1 MTSTASLPAAAPP
14 DSEPARDFE
23 RAERRLL
30 DEYGVTA
37 HSRRLVLAD
46 PALGVRV
53 LETGAGEPIVLL
65 HGSGMSAPTWAP
77 MLPHLQDRRIHAFD
91 LPGFGRSDPHDYS
104 WRSLRRHAVAQVGS
118 MLDALELER
127 ASLVGTSLGAMWCL
141 CMALEQPERVRSVV
155 GLGIPAVSLA
165 GMRGDP
171 YFRAMTTPGLKAL
184 VSRAPAPK
192 TAKATRRASAKAMGR
207 RAVAL
212 LPDSYFEL
220 MRATMAMPGWRL
232 AMFSHLNRA
241 MRSGRPL
248 PENLFSDDEL
258 RSIDVPVRL
267 ILGDDD
273 VYGGPEIGQR
283 AAALMPDARVD
294 VLAAGH
300 APFADEPET
309 CAALIRGAT

>member
-1 MTSTASLPAAAPP
+1 MTSPAILPAAAPP
-14 DSEPARDFE
+14 DSGPARTYA
-23 RAERRLL
+23 RAEQALL
-30 DEYGVTA
+30 AEYGVTA
-37 HSRRLVLAD
+37 HSRRLALAD
-46 PALGVRV
+46 PALTVRV
-53 LETGAGEPIVLL
+53 LESGAGEPIVLL

-77 MLPHLQDRRIHAFD
+77 MLPHLQDRRIHAYD
-91 LPGFGRSDPHDYS
+91 LPGFGLSDPYDYS
-104 WRSLRRHAVAQVGS
+104 GRTLRRHAVAQVSS

-127 ASLVGTSLGAMWCL
+127 ASLVGTSLGAMWSL
-141 CMALEQPERVRSVV
+141 CMALERPERVRSVV

-171 YFRAMTTPGLKAL
+171 YFRAMTTPGLRAL

-192 TAKATRRASAKAMGR
+192 NARATRRASTKAMGR

-232 AMFSHLNRA
+232 AMSSHLNRA

-248 PENLFSDDEL
+248 PENLFSDEEL
-258 RSIDVPVRL
+258 RSIELPVRL

-273 VYGGPEIGQR
+273 VYGGPEIGHR

-294 VLAAGH
+294 VVPAGH

-309 CAALIRGAT
+309 CAELIRGAT